1 MVKRVHVFKFECY
14 VFNFITKNDRK
25 DTRTCRQEAKR
36 GQCLPGFD
44 CFERNHPS
52 LDAHMGVWDS
62 LNQLQQERRGSGPDA
77 VQIS

>member
-1 MVKRVHVFKFECY
+1 MYSNLNVMYLILSQKM
-14 VFNFITKNDRK
+14 IGK

-52 LDAHMGVWDS
+52 LDAHMSVWDS

>member
-1 MVKRVHVFKFECY
+1 M
-14 VFNFITKNDRK
+14 IGK

-62 LNQLQQERRGSGPDA
+62 QSAPAGEEGIRT
-77 VQIS
+77 

>member
-1 MVKRVHVFKFECY
+1 MYSNLNVMYLILSQK
-14 VFNFITKNDRK
+14 IIGK

-62 LNQLQQERRGSGPDA
+62 LNQLQQERRGSGPDT